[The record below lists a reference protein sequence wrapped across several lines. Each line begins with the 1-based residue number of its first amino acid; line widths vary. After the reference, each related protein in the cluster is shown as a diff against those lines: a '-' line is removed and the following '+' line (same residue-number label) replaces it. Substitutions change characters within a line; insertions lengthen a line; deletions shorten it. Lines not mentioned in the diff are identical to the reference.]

1 MRYSPFKIC
10 LYIVLTL
17 LVLFGVTFLSSSK
30 QSDNGKSQEGFF
42 IGDVTI
48 KFPKSSSFLMQ
59 GAADKS
65 NLKSLDSLVENIENS
80 IKDEDSDEA
89 AASKIPNLKKIDTSK
104 IQRIAYPKN
113 SRAFITQLREDLQ
126 SNQCRIIHYGDS
138 QLEGDRISAYLRN
151 RLQGLYGGSGPG
163 FIPIVQVYQQ
173 VSAQVT
179 PSENWTR
186 YAYFDPTQEKF
197 PHKQY
202 GAYSSMSRFTQAYP
216 TPMDSLTLD
225 SLKITKAT
233 IEVGPSSKSYGL
245 LQKFSKIGLHYGNS
259 VTPTTI
265 KVFSDGNL
273 IKNETLINDGNYHK
287 FGIELGTTPTQ
298 LKIELESKIS
308 PDFYGITLDGSDGI
322 SLDNVAMRG
331 GSGTVF
337 AGTDSENFKQMY
349 QQLWPKLLIF
359 QYGGNSVPYLKDS
372 LEVAEYADY
381 LKNHINWVKRKSNN
395 ANVIFIGP
403 SDMTTKI
410 NGQMKTY
417 PLLPYLNQT
426 LKKVCLDNGIAFWS
440 MYHAMGG
447 KNSMKHWV
455 DQELAADDYTHFS
468 SSGTKVISELFFLAL
483 YLDINHLK

>member
-1 MRYSPFKIC
+1 MKYSPFKIC

-17 LVLFGVTFLSSSK
+17 LVLFGVTYLSRSK
-30 QSDNGKSQEGFF
+30 QLVNGRFQEGFF

-48 KFPKSSSFLMQ
+48 KYPKSTSFLMQ
-59 GAADKS
+59 DSDDKV
-65 NLKSLDSLVENIENS
+65 NIKSIDSIVETIENI

-89 AASKIPNLKKIDTSK
+89 TLVKIPNLKKLDTSR
-104 IQRIAYPKN
+104 IQHLAYPKN
-113 SRAFITQLREDLQ
+113 KHAFIAQLREDLQ

-173 VSAQVT
+173 VSALVT

-197 PHKQY
+197 PHKKY
-202 GAYSSMSRFTQAYP
+202 GAYSSLSRFTQAYP
-216 TPMDSLTLD
+216 MPIDSLTLD
-225 SLKITKAT
+225 SLKVTKAT
-233 IEVGPSSKSYGL
+233 IDIGISTKSYGL
-245 LQKFSKIGLHYGNS
+245 LQKFNKIGLHYGNS
-259 VTPTTI
+259 VAPTTM
-265 KVFSDGNL
+265 KVFSGGVL
-273 IKNETLINDGNYHK
+273 IKNEPLINDGNYHK
-287 FGIELGTTPTQ
+287 ATIELPSTPNN

-308 PDFYGITLDGSDGI
+308 PDFYGITLDGSNGI

-337 AGTDSENFKQMY
+337 AGTDGENFRQMY
-349 QQLWPKLLIF
+349 QQLNPKLLIF

-372 LEVAEYADY
+372 LEVKEYASY
-381 LKNHINWVKRKSNN
+381 IKNHMLWVKRKSNN

-403 SDMTTKI
+403 SDMTTMV

-417 PLLPYLNQT
+417 PLLPYLNEI
-426 LKKVCLDNGIAFWS
+426 LKKECTENGIAFWS
-440 MYHAMGG
+440 MFDAMGG

-455 DQELAADDYTHFS
+455 DQDLAADDYTHFS
-468 SSGTKVISELFFLAL
+468 PNGTKIISELFFLAL
-483 YLDINHLK
+483 YLDITDLK

>member
-1 MRYSPFKIC
+1 MKYSPFKIC

-17 LVLFGVTFLSSSK
+17 LVLFGITYLSSSK
-30 QSDNGKSQEGFF
+30 QLHSGKFQEGFF

-48 KFPKSSSFLMQ
+48 KYPKASSFLME
-59 GAADKS
+59 ATDEKS
-65 NLKSLDSLVENIENS
+65 NIKAMDSLVENIES
-80 IKDEDSDEA
+80 IIAAEDSDED
-89 AASKIPNLKKIDTSK
+89 KVVTIPNLKKLDTTK
-104 IQRIAYPKN
+104 IQRIAYPKDSHN
-113 SRAFITQLREDLQ
+113 FIAQLREDLQ

-173 VSAQVT
+173 VSASVT
-179 PSENWTR
+179 PSENWSR

-197 PHKQY
+197 PHKKY
-202 GAYSSMSRFTQAYP
+202 GAYSSLSRFTAAYP
-216 TPMDSLTLD
+216 TPIDSLTLD

-233 IEVGPSSKSYGL
+233 IDVGTSKKSYAL

-259 VTPTTI
+259 VAPTTMKI
-265 KVFSDGNL
+265 YNDGAL
-273 IKNETLINDGNYHK
+273 IKSETLINDGNYHK
-287 FGIELGTTPTQ
+287 ATIEVPATPNT

-308 PDFYGITLDGSDGI
+308 PDFYGITLDGGNGI

-337 AGTDSENFKQMY
+337 AGTNAENFRQMY
-349 QQLWPKLLIF
+349 QQLNPKLLIF

-372 LEVAEYADY
+372 LEVKEYGSY
-381 LKNHINWVKRKSNN
+381 VKNHMLWVKRKSNN

-403 SDMTTKI
+403 SDMTTMV

-417 PLLPYLNQT
+417 PLLPYLNEI
-426 LKKVCLDNGIAFWS
+426 LKKECTENGIAFWS
-440 MYHAMGG
+440 MYDAMGG

-455 DQELAADDYTHFS
+455 DQDLAADDYTHFS
-468 SSGTKVISELFFLAL
+468 PAGTKIISELFFLAL
-483 YLDINHLK
+483 YLDITNIK

>member
-1 MRYSPFKIC
+1 MKYSPFKIC

-17 LVLFGVTFLSSSK
+17 LVLLGVTYLSGSK
-30 QSDNGKSQEGFF
+30 QLDSGKFQEGFF

-48 KFPKSSSFLMQ
+48 KYPKFSSFLMQ
-59 GAADKS
+59 SSDDTSNIKS
-65 NLKSLDSLVENIENS
+65 MDSLVENIES
-80 IKDEDSDEA
+80 IIKDEDSDADTA
-89 AASKIPNLKKIDTSK
+89 ARIPNLKKLDTTK
-104 IQRIAYPKN
+104 IQRIVYPKH
-113 SRAFITQLREDLQ
+113 SQAFIAQLREDLQ

-197 PHKQY
+197 PHKKY
-202 GAYSSMSRFTQAYP
+202 GVYSSLSRFTQAYR
-216 TPMDSLTLD
+216 TPIDSLTLD
-225 SLKITKAT
+225 SLKVTKAT
-233 IEVGPSSKSYGL
+233 IDVGISTKSYAP
-245 LQKFSKIGLHYGNS
+245 LQKFNKIGLHYGNS
-259 VTPTTI
+259 ITPTTL
-265 KVFSDGNL
+265 KVYNDGAL
-273 IKNETLINDGNYHK
+273 IKSEILINDGNYHK
-287 FGIELGTTPTQ
+287 AGIELPGTPNN
-298 LKIELESKIS
+298 LKIELESKVS
-308 PDFYGITLDGSDGI
+308 PDFYGITLDGSNGI

-337 AGTDSENFKQMY
+337 AGTDGENFRQMY
-349 QQLWPKLLIF
+349 QQLQPKVLIF

-372 LEVAEYADY
+372 LEVKEYGSY
-381 LKNHINWVKRKSNN
+381 VKNHMLWVKRKSNN

-403 SDMTTKI
+403 SDMTTMV

-417 PLLPYLNQT
+417 PLLPYLNEI
-426 LKKVCLDNGIAFWS
+426 LKKECTENGIAFWS
-440 MYHAMGG
+440 MYDAMGG

-455 DQELAADDYTHFS
+455 DQDLAADDYTHFS
-468 SSGTKVISELFFLAL
+468 PAGTKIISELFFLAL
-483 YLDINHLK
+483 YLDITNLK